1 MNNETSMYSDEVLAR
16 YYNVLIRY
24 DKKNGYKYV
33 DYAIASMGN
42 VFTSLEEPKARYY
55 CARIVHLSVA
65 YQKMDVIK
73 KYVEKVRDFILSDM
87 SEQIISAE
95 WLLDANEY
103 LILEAVKLLSE
114 ERYAT
119 FMHAA
124 IPLYECIFRRQFSYH
139 DLATTHID
147 KNGGSQQEKYSEC
160 LYEAIW

>member
-1 MNNETSMYSDEVLAR
+1 MNNETSIYSDEVLAR

-73 KYVEKVRDFILSDM
+73 KYVEKYGQATLS
-87 SEQIISAE
+87 QFGASAYDCIYA
-95 WLLDANEY
+95 LAAA
-103 LILEAVKLLSE
+103 LEKA
-114 ERYAT
+114 
-119 FMHAA
+119 
-124 IPLYECIFRRQFSYH
+124 
-139 DLATTHID
+139 
-147 KNGGSQQEKYSEC
+147 GS
-160 LYEAIW
+160 